1 MEDSHLAWLLVLD
14 KNDSRHLERIMAA
27 GEGIWRL
34 AKDSVPEL
42 RAQLNSYLREIT
54 EACHAIESGTE
65 SAREK
70 KAKLLKTLSSHRQR
84 LQSGNPI
91 SAQEFNFARAIGHI
105 ELAGSMASE
114 YQAYLKGCAVNGARD
129 HE

>member
-70 KAKLLKTLSSHRQR
+70 KRS
-84 LQSGNPI
+84 
-91 SAQEFNFARAIGHI
+91 
-105 ELAGSMASE
+105 
-114 YQAYLKGCAVNGARD
+114 YLKRSPRTANACNRATQSQPKSLILHVRLVISS
-129 HE
+129 